1 MRQVN
6 TAFTIEVLLSG
17 TTLPLKKTITIEM
30 KRSLMS
36 TLSYLGILVPRPLSV
51 LHLGQFQVTLSK
63 RN

>member
-6 TAFTIEVLLSG
+6 TAFPIEVLLSG

-36 TLSYLGILVPRPLSV
+36 TLSYLGKLVLRPLSV
-51 LHLGQFQVTLSK
+51 LHLGQFRVTLSK

>member
-1 MRQVN
+1 MRQIN

-36 TLSYLGILVPRPLSV
+36 TLSYLRKLVPRPLSV
-51 LHLGQFQVTLSK
+51 LHLGQFRVTLSK